1 MAEIRAVPVA
11 DVVVGRRFRTSL
23 GDLAPLAESIRAVGL
38 IHPPV
43 VNSRLELVAGQRR
56 LEAVKSLGWAE
67 VPVVV
72 TGSLDEALVSLRAEM
87 DENTCRLDMRPTE
100 LVELGRRL
108 EELERPAAKERQRE
122 GGKAGGEASGK
133 FPEAST
139 AATRDKVG
147 EAVGVSGKTYEKART
162 VVEAAEADPEAF
174 EEVVREMDRTGK
186 IDPAYR
192 RVKRTLER
200 LADLQSLAEQVTPE
214 VVAAPDVPEW
224 QVANGDSLA
233 ELRRI
238 TTPARLVFADP
249 PYNEAIDY
257 GSGFDDDRD
266 PAEYVAWTR
275 DWVESA
281 ARVLTPDGSLWVL
294 ISDPYAAEHVLAVK
308 AAGLTIRNWVIWYE
322 TFGVNAPTKFNRTKR
337 HLLYAVKDPSRYCF
351 HPEAVSRPS
360 DRQAKYDDP
369 RANPAG
375 KTLDD
380 VWTDIPRLAGTHAER
395 IPSFPTQ
402 LPVALLRRVVSCCT
416 DPGDLVIDPFCG
428 SGTTGAAAVGLG
440 RRFLGVERSAEFADL
455 ARLRLKG
462 VRREA

>member
-1 MAEIRAVPVA
+1 M
-11 DVVVGRRFRTSL
+11 VVGRRFRTSL

-108 EELERPAAKERQRE
+108 EELERPAANARIQANQAKPGE
-122 GGKAGGEASGK
+122 GKVGGGNFPPPDAGK
-133 FPEAST
+133 
-139 AATRDKVG
+139 TRDKVG
-147 EAVGVSGKTYEKART
+147 EAVGVSGKTYEKARA

-200 LADLQSLAEQVTPE
+200 LADLQSLAEQVAPE
-214 VVAAPDVPEW
+214 ETSDPNEAEWRVVH
-224 QVANGDSLA
+224 GDSLA
-233 ELRRI
+233 ELRRA
-238 TTPARLVFADP
+238 TAPARLVFADP
-249 PYNEAIDY
+249 PYNEAINY

-294 ISDPYAAEHVLAVK
+294 ISDPYAAEHALAVK
-308 AAGLTIRNWVIWYE
+308 DAGLTIRNWVIWYE

-402 LPVALLRRVVSCCT
+402 LPVSLLRRVVSCCT

>member
-1 MAEIRAVPVA
+1 MREAKSERGVGNSSRPNQPASAASSPAV
-11 DVVVGRRFRTSL
+11 R
-23 GDLAPLAESIRAVGL
+23 APL
-38 IHPPV
+38 
-43 VNSRLELVAGQRR
+43 
-56 LEAVKSLGWAE
+56 
-67 VPVVV
+67 
-72 TGSLDEALVSLRAEM
+72 
-87 DENTCRLDMRPTE
+87 
-100 LVELGRRL
+100 
-108 EELERPAAKERQRE
+108 
-122 GGKAGGEASGK
+122 
-133 FPEAST
+133 
-139 AATRDKVG
+139 
-147 EAVGVSGKTYEKART
+147 
-162 VVEAAEADPEAF
+162 
-174 EEVVREMDRTGK
+174 
-186 IDPAYR
+186 
-192 RVKRTLER
+192 
-200 LADLQSLAEQVTPE
+200 
-214 VVAAPDVPEW
+214 
-224 QVANGDSLA
+224 
-233 ELRRI
+233 
-238 TTPARLVFADP
+238 
-249 PYNEAIDY
+249 
-257 GSGFDDDRD
+257 
-266 PAEYVAWTR
+266 
-275 DWVESA
+275 
-281 ARVLTPDGSLWVL
+281 
-294 ISDPYAAEHVLAVK
+294 AAEHVLAVK
-308 AAGLTIRNWVIWYE
+308 DAGLTIRNWIIWYE

>member
-1 MAEIRAVPVA
+1 M
-11 DVVVGRRFRTSL
+11 VVGRRFRTSL

-108 EELERPAAKERQRE
+108 EELERPAAKDRRD
-122 GGKAGGEASGK
+122 GGLKQNTDDDRSGN
-133 FPEAST
+133 FPERSEGRV
-139 AATRDKVG
+139 RDKVG
-147 EAVGVSGKTYEKART
+147 EAVGVSGKTYEKARA

-214 VVAAPDVPEW
+214 FAAAPDVPEW

-294 ISDPYAAEHVLAVK
+294 ISDPYAAEHALAVK
-308 AAGLTIRNWVIWYE
+308 DAGLTIRNWVIWYE